1 MEKSFRQLDHTG
13 DLGVEVWGGTWEELF
28 ENASLALVEL
38 LADPDRILQ
47 EGRAT
52 WRLEA
57 ESREALLV
65 RHLEEIL
72 YRMDAQGMVFSQFRI
87 EFPEPGVLACEAWGE
102 PLDRLRHHFKTELKA
117 VTYHGLK
124 LWEEGGRC
132 LARVIFDV

>member
-72 YRMDAQGMVFSQFRI
+72 YRMDAQGMVFSQFR
-87 EFPEPGVLACEAWGE
+87 
-102 PLDRLRHHFKTELKA
+102 
-117 VTYHGLK
+117 
-124 LWEEGGRC
+124 
-132 LARVIFDV
+132 

>member
-1 MEKSFRQLDHTG
+1 MEKSYRQLDHTG
-13 DLGVEVWGGTWEELF
+13 DLGVEVWGASWEDLF
-28 ENASLALVEL
+28 EKASLALVEL

-57 ESREALLV
+57 ETREALLV

-72 YRMDAQGMVFSQFRI
+72 YRMDAQGMVFSKFRI
-87 EFPEPGVLACEAWGE
+87 AFPEPGVLACEAWGE
-102 PLDRLRHHFKTELKA
+102 PLDRRRHHFKTELKA

-124 LWEEGGRC
+124 LWEEGGLCR
-132 LARVIFDV
+132 ARVIFDV